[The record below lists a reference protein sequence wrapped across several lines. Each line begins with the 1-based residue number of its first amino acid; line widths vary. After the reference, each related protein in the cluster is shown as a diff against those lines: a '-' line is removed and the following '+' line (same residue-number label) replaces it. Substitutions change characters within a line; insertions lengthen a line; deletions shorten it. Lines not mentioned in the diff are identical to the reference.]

1 MRYSLRTL
9 LPLVVT
15 LFLLLTMLGAYGVAE
30 EGRRQQAF
38 RDAGLAAQKDAFH
51 LLQELG
57 RATPNQI
64 NDTIMLLATDA
75 RMSRLVVA
83 NSHGQ
88 VAYTSEPRLLG
99 RALDTID
106 DLPPT
111 LLPQAAQHSLAV
123 LQPDYDKLHLH
134 LAVAVPAEDDNVLRS
149 KRHGMLVITYDL
161 ASQLAVERSKLRNSF
176 VLPGLMLLALLL
188 VLYLLVWL
196 YVARP
201 LANLQAAALQ
211 LARDGRAQL
220 LPVQGVSETR
230 AVCEAF
236 NTMQQQLQQMLA
248 ELGERERR
256 ASRLA
261 MEQEALLQAS
271 PDLLFEL
278 SADGRYLQVWS
289 HTASDKLVSPRDVL
303 LGKQLRDVMPAT
315 QAQVVEQ
322 VVADAL
328 QHGESFGRQI
338 MLALPDGVHWFE
350 LSAARKLSPGGNES
364 CIIVSRDI
372 TQRQRDSEALS
383 LWAKVMAAAH
393 NGILITDGQ
402 QRIIEVNAAFTRIT
416 GYTLDEVRGLRPS
429 VLSSG
434 RHDAAFYQR
443 IWQEIEANGHWQGE
457 IWNRRKDGVIFPEWQ
472 SISCVRGDDGQISH
486 YISVF
491 SDISSQKESEE
502 YIRRLAYYDNLT
514 GLANRALLG
523 DHAAQALTM
532 LRAHHTTLALMFIDL
547 DRFKNINDTLGHS
560 VGDLLLQQV
569 GRRLAS
575 LVRERD
581 TLSRLGGDEFIVL
594 LPETGEAEAAH
605 WAEQVLAELSR
616 PYQIAGYDMVVT
628 PSIGIAMAP
637 TDGDTLEVLLR
648 SADAAMY
655 RAKDEGRNGF
665 RFFASHMQQRTVN
678 RLRLEADLRRAISDG
693 ELLLHYQ
700 PQCTLDGQ
708 LVGVEA
714 LVRWQ
719 HPALGMIAPG
729 EFIPLAEESGL
740 VVPLGSWVMREAV
753 GQLAAWRA
761 AGVPVPQVAVNLSAL
776 QFRQPQLVQQVQDCL
791 QQAGVPPACLE
802 LELTESVVL
811 NDPDEALALMERL
824 HALGVRLSIDDFG
837 TGYSSLNYLRRF
849 PIDRLK
855 IDRSFILDLDNDP
868 RGAAIVEAIV
878 SLSRSLGFV
887 TIAEGV
893 ETAHQLAQLRRL
905 HCDEVQGYYYA
916 RPMPAAQLPA
926 WLLQRA
932 GEGVQPA

>member
-75 RMSRLVVA
+75 RMARLVVA
-83 NSHGQ
+83 NSRGQ

-328 QHGESFGRQI
+328 
-338 MLALPDGVHWFE
+338 
-350 LSAARKLSPGGNES
+350 
-364 CIIVSRDI
+364 
-372 TQRQRDSEALS
+372 
-383 LWAKVMAAAH
+383 
-393 NGILITDGQ
+393 
-402 QRIIEVNAAFTRIT
+402 
-416 GYTLDEVRGLRPS
+416 
-429 VLSSG
+429 
-434 RHDAAFYQR
+434 
-443 IWQEIEANGHWQGE
+443 
-457 IWNRRKDGVIFPEWQ
+457 
-472 SISCVRGDDGQISH
+472 
-486 YISVF
+486 
-491 SDISSQKESEE
+491 
-502 YIRRLAYYDNLT
+502 
-514 GLANRALLG
+514 
-523 DHAAQALTM
+523 
-532 LRAHHTTLALMFIDL
+532 
-547 DRFKNINDTLGHS
+547 
-560 VGDLLLQQV
+560 
-569 GRRLAS
+569 
-575 LVRERD
+575 
-581 TLSRLGGDEFIVL
+581 
-594 LPETGEAEAAH
+594 
-605 WAEQVLAELSR
+605 
-616 PYQIAGYDMVVT
+616 
-628 PSIGIAMAP
+628 
-637 TDGDTLEVLLR
+637 
-648 SADAAMY
+648 
-655 RAKDEGRNGF
+655 
-665 RFFASHMQQRTVN
+665 
-678 RLRLEADLRRAISDG
+678 
-693 ELLLHYQ
+693 
-700 PQCTLDGQ
+700 
-708 LVGVEA
+708 
-714 LVRWQ
+714 
-719 HPALGMIAPG
+719 
-729 EFIPLAEESGL
+729 
-740 VVPLGSWVMREAV
+740 
-753 GQLAAWRA
+753 
-761 AGVPVPQVAVNLSAL
+761 
-776 QFRQPQLVQQVQDCL
+776 
-791 QQAGVPPACLE
+791 
-802 LELTESVVL
+802 
-811 NDPDEALALMERL
+811 
-824 HALGVRLSIDDFG
+824 
-837 TGYSSLNYLRRF
+837 
-849 PIDRLK
+849 
-855 IDRSFILDLDNDP
+855 
-868 RGAAIVEAIV
+868 
-878 SLSRSLGFV
+878 
-887 TIAEGV
+887 
-893 ETAHQLAQLRRL
+893 
-905 HCDEVQGYYYA
+905 
-916 RPMPAAQLPA
+916 
-926 WLLQRA
+926 
-932 GEGVQPA
+932 